1 MKRFKLLMYN
11 LEYLKT
17 DAVPSV
23 SVRRYWIFSAMLL
36 IVMDFKLGPLITSVF
51 SKIRDVLF
59 AL

>member
-1 MKRFKLLMYN
+1 MQFPVFQS
-11 LEYLKT
+11 EDT
-17 DAVPSV
+17 
-23 SVRRYWIFSAMLL
+23 YWIFSAMLL